1 MSMTKEGYISD
12 FISQY
17 VTCFMASAGFA
28 PEISAADYIMLRRQ
42 ALAEYMTQPEL
53 SDMTPHPDAG
63 KNNLVHRPP
72 MQQSVHEDT
81 LPAPSETHPVQ
92 EPEDTSL
99 DGTDTS
105 DDELA
110 ILQALGD
117 S

>member
-1 MSMTKEGYISD
+1 MPMTKEGYISD

-17 VTCFMASAGFA
+17 VACFMASSGFA
-28 PEISAADYIMLRRQ
+28 PEISAADYIMLRKQ
-42 ALAEYMTQPEL
+42 ALAEYMTQPAL

-63 KNNLVHRPP
+63 KNNPVQRPP
-72 MQQSVHEDT
+72 VPQNAHEDAMPV
-81 LPAPSETHPVQ
+81 PAKTHQDQ

-99 DGTDTS
+99 TATDTS